1 MIQTLALVVLLALM
15 PAPHASAAPDRASDF
30 SLPSL
35 DGQTVHLADLRGR
48 TVLLNFW
55 ATWCA
60 PCRVET
66 PWLVD
71 LDQRYRSQGLTIIGV
86 SMDDGSREAVAKF
99 AKEYHVEYPVLIG
112 TPAVADAYGGVRFL
126 PQTFLIGRDGAII
139 SRTFGIRD
147 KASLEGDVRKAI
159 DSRGSAAA
167 SR

>member
-1 MIQTLALVVLLALM
+1 MIQTLALAVLFALM
-15 PAPHASAAPDRASDF
+15 PAPYPSAAPDRASDF
-30 SLPSL
+30 TLRSL
-35 DGQTVHLADLRGR
+35 DGHTVHLADLRGR

-71 LDQRYRSQGLTIIGV
+71 LDHRCRAQGLTIIGV
-86 SMDDGSREAVAKF
+86 SMDDSREAVPTF
-99 AKEYHVEYPVLIG
+99 AKEYHVEYPILIG

-126 PQTFLIGRDGAII
+126 PQTFLIGRDGTII

-159 DSRGSAAA
+159 DTRVQ
-167 SR
+167 R